1 MQFISDLTFLQKLNL
16 KPNHEFGVSAINV
29 CEDIW
34 ELIKGPGSYSP
45 DMLKSNYR
53 SLRSLVS
60 SLDSS
65 SFLIPEHLFA
75 SPLACSR
82 SISLFF
88 VFPGYHV
95 GSVWKMCLFVSS
107 GNFSPLTHRERNGRY
122 APAKHR
128 KCLRRAQPQ
137 TDRCTC
143 VCVCSLVPGDLDRF
157 SCNSDSIKFRKWR

>member
-34 ELIKGPGSYSP
+34 ELIKGAGSYSP

-88 VFPGYHV
+88 CVPWLPCGLSVKDVFVCLLWQFFPPHTQRKK
-95 GSVWKMCLFVSS
+95 WKIRACKASQMPASS
-107 GNFSPLTHRERNGRY
+107 TAS
-122 APAKHR
+122 
-128 KCLRRAQPQ
+128 
-137 TDRCTC
+137 DRQMHLC
-143 VCVCSLVPGDLDRF
+143 VCVCVFTGARRF
-157 SCNSDSIKFRKWR
+157 GQIFM